1 MTGAA
6 LWVLIYIMIANANV
20 STATA
25 EFATQA
31 RCEQAVEFMKKNWQS
46 AFIQIKAI
54 CIRKAE
60 P

>member
-1 MTGAA
+1 MWINIT
-6 LWVLIYIMIANANV
+6 IANANV

-25 EFATQA
+25 EFTTQA
-31 RCEQAVEFMKKNWQS
+31 RCEQAIEFMRKNWQS

-54 CIRKAE
+54 CIRKTE

>member
-1 MTGAA
+1 MWINIT
-6 LWVLIYIMIANANV
+6 IANANV

-25 EFATQA
+25 EFTTQA
-31 RCEQAVEFMKKNWQS
+31 RCEQAVEFMRKNWQS

-54 CIRKAE
+54 CIRKTE